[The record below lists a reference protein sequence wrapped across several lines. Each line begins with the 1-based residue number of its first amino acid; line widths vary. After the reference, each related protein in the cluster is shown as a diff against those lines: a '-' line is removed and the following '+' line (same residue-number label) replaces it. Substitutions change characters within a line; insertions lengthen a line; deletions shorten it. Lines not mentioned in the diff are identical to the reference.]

1 MMKIKMMFIPDINN
15 EDDPETDVNV
25 ELYLDDNQDD
35 TEAHVN
41 VYCVAVS

>member
-1 MMKIKMMFIPDINN
+1 MIIKMMFIPDINN

-35 TEAHVN
+35 TEDDVN

>member
-1 MMKIKMMFIPDINN
+1 MIIKMMFTPDINN
-15 EDDPETDVNV
+15 EDDPETDV

-35 TEAHVN
+35 TEADVN

>member
-1 MMKIKMMFIPDINN
+1 MIIKMMFIPDNN

-41 VYCVAVS
+41 VYCVALS